1 MKAVVININKNKAV
15 LVQSD
20 STFISVPNKGYVVG
34 QEIYI
39 KDSKNK
45 IYRKLAKVT
54 AAAAAF
60 LLVIGIG
67 FSYAY
72 NIPRCYVSVDINPSI
87 ELQVNMFNQVI
98 NVNGV
103 NDDGAAILEKMEIG
117 HKSMERVI
125 ELIISQAKKE
135 GYLTSDDEKA
145 VIVAVQCDNQ
155 HKQDTVM
162 ESAKLQVNKSLKQ
175 LDISAT
181 VSVDLVSKQT
191 IDDAHAM
198 GTTAGKLDLIEDYIE
213 LSESDTQAVEFK
225 DTPVQVLVK
234 EIDDLKEDHDDNS
247 DKEYSEKDD
256 DEEKDKDKEKY
267 KDRERDKDKD
277 KKDKEHNEAS
287 YTEDNNNEDHD
298 DNELDDAKEDG
309 KDEKDNVDKPDEEET
324 DNDDDDL
331 DNDSDDEIDDDL
343 EDDNDKENDDNLGDN
358 DDDN

>member
-15 LVQSD
+15 LMQSD
-20 STFISVPNKGYVVG
+20 GTFISVPNKGYVVG

-256 DEEKDKDKEKY
+256 DDEKDKDKEKY
-267 KDRERDKDKD
+267 KDRERDKDKH
-277 KKDKEHNEAS
+277 KKDKEHNETS
-287 YTEDNNNEDHD
+287 DIEDNNEDYD
-298 DNELDDAKEDG
+298 DNELDKARE
-309 KDEKDNVDKPDEEET
+309 DEKDNIDKPDEEES

-343 EDDNDKENDDNLGDN
+343 ENDDNSDHN
-358 DDDN
+358 DYDD